1 MQTIQV
7 LDHNTIDQ
15 IAAGEVVERPASI
28 VKELVENSMDAGADA
43 ITVEIR
49 GGGIEFIRVTDN
61 GSGIYEEDIP
71 NAFLRHATSKIRDI
85 TDLEHL
91 SSMGFRGEALASI
104 SSVSKVTLITKRS
117 GDLLGH
123 KVTVEGGLSGE
134 IEEIGA
140 PEGTTITAAHLF
152 YNIPARRKF
161 LKSPVSE
168 GNAVEELMEHLA
180 LSRPDISYKFIQN
193 GKTRFM
199 TSGGGDLR
207 DVIYRIFGRDM
218 SKNVIPI
225 SAEKNGIRIDGYLG
239 EPSLNRPNR
248 NFENYFLNHRY
259 IRSEVIA
266 KSIEEGYRGYTMQ
279 HKFPFCVLHI
289 MMDGTQVD
297 VNVHPAKLD
306 VRFHDRQVMF
316 DSMCEVVSETLHAA
330 EMIPEAE
337 LEKKMQ
343 EPAARIEAP
352 EPFEA
357 VRREKL
363 QGKDLLEDADPE
375 TVSEAFVP
383 AKSGRDIFDVDF
395 SDDNEIRVTEYRK
408 EAAPTSGEGSS
419 SSEESSCSSEGDSSS
434 SVEGSSS
441 SVEGSSSSVE
451 GSSSFV
457 EGSCSSA
464 EDSPS
469 SGETSAGVLAKAYYP
484 KAEQLSILPKERVIS
499 ANARKQYRLIG
510 CIFNTYWMF
519 SYQDKLYFVDQHAAH
534 EKVNYEKL
542 VARYAAHEVYKQQCD
557 PPIIVSLSLSESEV
571 LEAYM
576 EHLSEMGFSVEHF
589 GGSEYAISSVPYE
602 LYRKNPKQL
611 FMEILNEL
619 SVKGLTDT
627 PKIIDHVLA
636 TIACKSAVKGGDVI
650 SAQEMETVLDEL
662 LTLKN
667 PYHCPH
673 GRPTIFSMSRTE
685 LERKFKRIV
694 N

>member
-7 LDHNTIDQ
+7 LDHHTVDQ

-28 VKELVENSMDAGADA
+28 VKELVENAMDAGADA

-85 TDLEHL
+85 SDLERL

-104 SSVSKVTLITKRS
+104 ASVSKVTLITKR
-117 GDLLGH
+117 GGELLGH
-123 KVTVEGGLSGE
+123 KVEVEGGTFGE

-140 PEGTTITAAHLF
+140 PDGTTITASHLF

-161 LKSPVSE
+161 LKTPVSE
-168 GNAVEELMEHLA
+168 GNAIEELMEHLSLA
-180 LSRPDISYKFIQN
+180 RPDISYKFIQN

-199 TSGGGDLR
+199 TSGSGDLR
-207 DVIYRIFGRDM
+207 EVIYRIYGREM
-218 SKNVIPI
+218 SKNVVPV
-225 SAEKNGIRIDGYLG
+225 SFEKEGIRIDGYIG
-239 EPSLNRPNR
+239 EPSCNRPNR
-248 NFENYFLNHRY
+248 NFENYYLNRRY
-259 IRSEVIA
+259 IRSDVIA

-289 MMDGTQVD
+289 TMDGTRVD
-297 VNVHPAKLD
+297 VNVHPSKMD
-306 VRFHDRQVMF
+306 VRFHDRQLMF
-316 DSMCEVVSETLHAA
+316 DCMNEAVSATLHAA

-337 LEKKMQ
+337 LEKAA
-343 EPAARIEAP
+343 EPVLSAETP

-357 VRREKL
+357 ARRV
-363 QGKDLLEDADPE
+363 QVSDRSAGTSPRSGKEDAARTETTKGSTENREEEAATVTPE
-375 TVSEAFVP
+375 ATEPVP
-383 AKSGRDIFDVDF
+383 VITKENRDIFDVDF
-395 SDDNEIRVTEYRK
+395 SENEAEPQVTEYRK
-408 EAAPTSGEGSS
+408 PETKEDPDERK
-419 SSEESSCSSEGDSSS
+419 EEKGY
-434 SVEGSSS
+434 
-441 SVEGSSSSVE
+441 
-451 GSSSFV
+451 F
-457 EGSCSSA
+457 
-464 EDSPS
+464 
-469 SGETSAGVLAKAYYP
+469 P
-484 KAEQLSILPKERVIS
+484 KAEQMSILPKERVIS

-534 EKVNYEKL
+534 EKVNYERL
-542 VARYAAHEVYKQQCD
+542 VEQYAAHEVYTQHCD

-571 LEAYM
+571 LESYQ
-576 EHLSEMGFSVEHF
+576 EYLKGMGFSIEHF
-589 GGSEYAISSVPYE
+589 GGSEYAISEIPYE

-611 FMEILNEL
+611 FLEILSEL

-636 TIACKSAVKGGDVI
+636 TIACKSAVKGGDAI
-650 SAQEMETVLDEL
+650 TAQEMETVLDEL

-694 N
+694 G